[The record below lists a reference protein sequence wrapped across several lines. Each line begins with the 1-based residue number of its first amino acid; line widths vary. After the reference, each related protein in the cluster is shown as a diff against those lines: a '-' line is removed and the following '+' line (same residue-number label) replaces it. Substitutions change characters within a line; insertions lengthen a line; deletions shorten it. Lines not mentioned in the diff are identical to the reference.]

1 MEKTQNLPGIKKL
14 QAFFDQGNKKKDFA
28 EALGIKPP
36 HLSQILSGYRPVLTL
51 SLAAKIIAAT
61 DGKITITW
69 TDFLDPDDRA
79 AIDALNK

>member
-1 MEKTQNLPGIKKL
+1 MEKTQNLSGIKKL

-61 DGKITITW
+61 NGEVTW
-69 TDFLDPDDRA
+69 TDFLDPADRA
-79 AIDALNK
+79 AIDVLNK